1 MSLLFLA
8 DMPFETKEALAGMG
22 LGAGALALIAALV
35 VFLIIL
41 AIAVYIYSSFAYMG
55 IAKKAKHKMPG
66 LAWIPFVG
74 PLIITSNIAKMHWW
88 PILLLIGFW
97 IPFVGWILQLVVF
110 VFSIIWLWK
119 TFAVIKKPEW
129 WAILCIIP
137 IVNLVLL
144 GIAAWSK
151 K

>member
-1 MSLLFLA
+1 MSLSFL
-8 DMPFETKEALAGMG
+8 ENLAIDPSSLG
-22 LGAGALALIAALV
+22 LSAGIIALIFA
-35 VFLIIL
+35 FLIVLLIVLVIL
-41 AIAVYIYSSFAYMG
+41 YIYTSLVYMG
-55 IAKKAKHKMPG
+55 IAKKAKYSMPG
-66 LAWIPFVG
+66 LAWIPIVG
-74 PLIITSNIAKMHWW
+74 PLIVTSGIAKMHWW

-97 IPFVGWILQLVVF
+97 IPFVGWILELVVF

-119 TFAVIKKPEW
+119 TFETIKKPGW